1 LIVVSG
7 RGIFR
12 NNGLEL
18 LRALEIV
25 QLLGLMSPLYKW
37 ELRYGEIYMLGS
49 QVDALLK
56 VTYKE
61 AADDVIVGVE
71 IVSKDNEKDVEKARS
86 RLVRLLT
93 LNEINRGFIYL
104 RSLEDVQRNVGNM
117 LGLFKEVTVK

>member
-1 LIVVSG
+1 LIIVSG
-7 RGIFR
+7 QGIFR

-37 ELRYGEIYMLGS
+37 ELRYGEIYILGS

-61 AADDVIVGVE
+61 ADDVVIGVE
-71 IVSKDNEKDVEKARS
+71 IVSRDNEKDMERARS

-93 LNEINRGFIYL
+93 LNEIDKGFIYL
-104 RSLEDVQRNVGNM
+104 RSLEDVQRNVGSM
-117 LGLFKEVTVK
+117 LGLLKEVTVK

>member
-1 LIVVSG
+1 MIVVSG
-7 RGIFR
+7 QGIFR

-61 AADDVIVGVE
+61 ADDVIVGVE
-71 IVSKDNEKDVEKARS
+71 IISKDNEKDVERARS

-104 RSLEDVQRNVGNM
+104 RSLEDVQRNVGSM

>member
-1 LIVVSG
+1 MIVVSG
-7 RGIFR
+7 QGIFR

-61 AADDVIVGVE
+61 VDNVVIGIE
-71 IVSKDNEKDVEKARS
+71 IVSKDNEKDIERARS
-86 RLVRLLT
+86 RLVKLLT

-104 RSLEDVQRNVGNM
+104 RSLEDVQRDVGSK
-117 LGLFKEVTVK
+117 LRLFKEVTVK

>member
-7 RGIFR
+7 QGIFR

-61 AADDVIVGVE
+61 ADNVVIGVE
-71 IVSKDNEKDVEKARS
+71 IVSKDNEKDIERARS
-86 RLVRLLT
+86 RLVKLLT

-104 RSLEDVQRNVGNM
+104 RSLEDVQRDVGSK
-117 LGLFKEVTVK
+117 LRLFKEVTVK

>member
-7 RGIFR
+7 QGIFR

-61 AADDVIVGVE
+61 ADDVIVGVE
-71 IVSKDNEKDVEKARS
+71 IISKDNEKDVERARS

-104 RSLEDVQRNVGNM
+104 RSLEDVQRNVGSM

>member
-1 LIVVSG
+1 
-7 RGIFR
+7 
-12 NNGLEL
+12 
-18 LRALEIV
+18 
-25 QLLGLMSPLYKW
+25 MSPLYKW

>member
-7 RGIFR
+7 QGIFR

-61 AADDVIVGVE
+61 VDNVVIGIE
-71 IVSKDNEKDVEKARS
+71 IVSKDNEKDIERARS
-86 RLVRLLT
+86 RLVKLLT

-104 RSLEDVQRNVGNM
+104 RSLEDVQRDVGSK
-117 LGLFKEVTVK
+117 LRLFKEVTVK